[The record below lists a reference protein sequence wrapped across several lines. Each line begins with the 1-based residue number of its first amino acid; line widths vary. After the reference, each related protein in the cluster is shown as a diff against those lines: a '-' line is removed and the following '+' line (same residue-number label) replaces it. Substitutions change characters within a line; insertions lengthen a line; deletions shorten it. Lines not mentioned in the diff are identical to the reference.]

1 MSAAKEKNQRD
12 VVNEIWGIVFIAL
25 GLLVLI
31 AQVADLLLRTENILG
46 PWVGTALAHG
56 LIVIFGA
63 LPAFF
68 LPALILFIG
77 IQKVR
82 DAPIDGR
89 TVLFGGLFVYEV
101 CVMLAITNQPVRL
114 FSPNL
119 VGMITVY
126 FLQKIFGLHRFGP
139 YFIACL
145 GMLITV
151 LLAFRVNFTTLV
163 RAVAAWFAGFIGWW
177 RSRARA
183 PGEKQARVVKA
194 PILKRP
200 AAEPAGTGDEADE
213 EEPPAAEKPKKKEKK
228 PAADDA
234 PEIAPAEPSADEAP
248 DPEDEAKRL
257 YKEQLARFR
266 EKKKQPITISTGE
279 EAPSEPEEPA
289 DQSDELALMHM
300 QQLQNEPDGAEEP
313 APPEPEPSAAADAP
327 IEPPP
332 DYYKIAAAE
341 PEAPPKV
348 YKQYVIPPLEILQEP
363 NARRKEQPAN
373 VDTSE
378 IEANSQT
385 LEKTLLNFAIEG
397 KVVSVSPGPV
407 VTRYEIELAPGIKVS
422 RVVSLQDDISMAVG
436 GQKIRIQAPIPG
448 KAAIGIELP
457 NKNRQIVYFY
467 DILTSELFQKSK
479 ARLPIVIGRTVSG
492 APYVSDIAKMPHMLI
507 AGQTGSGKSVA
518 INSFIASLL
527 MTRTP
532 AELRMIMIDP
542 KKVELSYYQGIPH
555 LIAPVVTE
563 SKEAVKALSWGI
575 GEMDRRYRLL
585 AKVGAR
591 NIEKFNEDIQAG
603 KIKDEFLKEC
613 DNKPLPYVVII
624 VDELADLMLTAAK
637 DVETCIQRIAQL
649 ARAVGLHLI
658 VATQRPSVDI
668 ITGPIKAN
676 LTSRMAFRT
685 IQSTDSRTILG
696 YAGAEKLLG
705 QGDMLFLRS
714 GAPDIER
721 FHGAFISEEEVELVV
736 RAAKQED
743 IDVRQ
748 MKSFISDEERAAA
761 DGGNNG
767 AGDDGRDELFE
778 EAARLVVSVG
788 QGSTSLL
795 QRRMKIG
802 YARAGRLM
810 DELHLAGI
818 VGPQEGSKMRE
829 VLVKPLELE
838 PLLARLFS

>member
-12 VVNEIWGIVFIAL
+12 IVNETWGIVFIAL

-31 AQVADLLLRTENILG
+31 AQVADLVQRTENILG

-56 LIVIFGA
+56 LIVIFGT

-82 DAPIDGR
+82 DAAIDGR
-89 TVLFGGLFVYEV
+89 TVLFGGLFVFEV
-101 CVMLAITNQPVRL
+101 CVLLAITGQPVKL
-114 FSPNL
+114 FRPNL
-119 VGMITVY
+119 VGTVTVY
-126 FLQKIFGLHRFGP
+126 FMQLIFRQHTFGP
-139 YFIACL
+139 YFLTCL

-177 RSRARA
+177 RSRARTRE
-183 PGEKQARVVKA
+183 EKPARVVN
-194 PILKRP
+194 LP
-200 AAEPAGTGDEADE
+200 AARRVATEPEPAEVRDAAGD
-213 EEPPAAEKPKKKEKK
+213 EEPPAAEKTKKKEKK

-234 PEIAPAEPSADEAP
+234 PETAPADEVP
-248 DPEDEAKRL
+248 DPEEEAKRL

-279 EAPSEPEEPA
+279 EAPSEPEESA
-289 DQSDELALMHM
+289 EESDELALMHM
-300 QQLQNEPDGAEEP
+300 QQLQNEPDGVEEP
-313 APPEPEPSAAADAP
+313 APIEPPPEAAADVP
-327 IEPPP
+327 VEPPP

-348 YKQYVIPPLEILQEP
+348 YKQYIIPPLEILQEA

-373 VDTSE
+373 VDTTE

-467 DILTSELFQKSK
+467 DILTSELFQKSR

-492 APYVSDIAKMPHMLI
+492 APYISDIAKMPHMLI

-527 MTRTP
+527 MTKTP
-532 AELRMIMIDP
+532 SELRMIMIDP

-563 SKEAVKALSWGI
+563 SREAVKALSWGI

-591 NIEKFNEDIQAG
+591 NIEKFNEDVQAG

-613 DNKPLPYVVII
+613 DNKPLPYVVIV

-637 DVETCIQRIAQL
+637 DVEASIQRIAQL

-721 FHGAFISEEEVELVV
+721 FHGSFISEEEVEMVV

-748 MKSFISDEERAAA
+748 MNSFISDAERNA
-761 DGGNNG
+761 DSGGN
-767 AGDDGRDELFE
+767 GDADGRDELFE

-810 DELHLAGI
+810 DELHMAGI

-838 PLLARLFS
+838 PLLARLFQ